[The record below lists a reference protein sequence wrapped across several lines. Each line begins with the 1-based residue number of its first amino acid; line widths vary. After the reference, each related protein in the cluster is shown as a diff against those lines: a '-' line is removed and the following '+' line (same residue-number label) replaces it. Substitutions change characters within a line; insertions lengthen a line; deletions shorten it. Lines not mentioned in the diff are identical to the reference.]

1 MNLAGEAYRVMYCK
15 KSDKK
20 RKTYQDGNLRVM
32 SECMTLIDD
41 DGKEIYKKKGSV
53 IAVQVG
59 VDMMLGGFELQ
70 IEEVIPLSIKTTM
83 AEGYVSHTSSI
94 SNVSYSSAPKPSSSM
109 KINSFAQK
117 GVKLDPPCLKVVEKI
132 DTKIVK
138 KFVSGGSLPA
148 YNKGVSAPFK
158 PLQSSEK
165 SNTIVQLGSVDG
177 DSLNTSA
184 VSTTTSSSSSSSS
197 SSSR

>member
-20 RKTYQDGNLRVM
+20 RKTYQDGSLRVM

-41 DGKEIYKKKGSV
+41 DGKEICKKKGSV
-53 IAVQVG
+53 TAVKVG
-59 VDMMLGGFELQ
+59 VDMILGGFELQ
-70 IEEVIPLSIKTTM
+70 IEEDIPLSIKTTM

-94 SNVSYSSAPKPSSSM
+94 SNISYSSAPKQSTST

-117 GVKLDPPCLKVVEKI
+117 GVKSDRPCLNVHEKV

-138 KFVSGGSLPA
+138 KFVSGGSLPV

-158 PLQSSEK
+158 PLQSIEK
-165 SNTIVQLGSVDG
+165 SNATVMLGPVDRG
-177 DSLNTSA
+177 SFS
-184 VSTTTSSSSSSSS
+184 TSSSS
-197 SSSR
+197 R

>member
-20 RKTYQDGNLRVM
+20 RKTYQDGSLRVM

-41 DGKEIYKKKGSV
+41 DGKEIYKKKGAV
-53 IAVQVG
+53 TAVQVG
-59 VDMMLGGFELQ
+59 VDMILGGFELQ
-70 IEEVIPLSIKTTM
+70 IEEGIPLSIKTTM

-94 SNVSYSSAPKPSSSM
+94 SNISYSSAPKPSSST
-109 KINSFAQK
+109 KISTFAQK
-117 GVKLDPPCLKVVEKI
+117 GVTLDPPCLTVVEKI

-138 KFVSGGSLPA
+138 KFVSGGSLPV

-158 PLQSSEK
+158 PLQSSDK
-165 SNTIVQLGSVDG
+165 SNAMVELGSEDG
-177 DSLNTSA
+177 DSLNKSN
-184 VSTTTSSSSSSSS
+184 VSTTCSSS